1 MKGLAAVVVVPLAAL
16 AFVHVATSLMAEPT
30 PAQAM
35 YPQSILWAGRV
46 FTSKA
51 EFAGWL
57 SRHDESY
64 RHWVKLHPGA
74 SPWEPRPAASIE
86 AVKPKP
92 KPEDG
97 GGIDFERGLP
107 ILYVGLLAAAVAFAV
122 RARGTLV
129 SAVAGPVGA
138 LTVPRPT
145 IRPPDIRGAA
155 ARAGERASVAFERVS
170 VAFEREPTA
179 LLPAVVIP
187 EEYDDTPP
195 GPGEVFC
202 EIDVW
207 RGYVKGQFLARLW
220 QVDGSPVIARSD
232 FFRTRTTPPERT
244 PEAERALAGLL
255 EWLARDGWRA
265 YAARGP
271 WYSRWYVGT
280 WPSGPPLRITD
291 STR

>member
-16 AFVHVATSLMAEPT
+16 AFVHVATSLMPAPA

-74 SPWEPRPAASIE
+74 SPWEPRPAASID
-86 AVKPKP
+86 AARPKP
-92 KPEDG
+92 KSDG
-97 GGIDFERGLP
+97 GGIDFRRGLP

-122 RARGTLV
+122 RARGMLV
-129 SAVAGPVGA
+129 SAVAGPVRA
-138 LTVPRPT
+138 LTVPRLTVPRPT

-155 ARAGERASVAFERVS
+155 FRAFDRVS
-170 VAFEREPTA
+170 VAVEREPPPPLPPVA
-179 LLPAVVIP
+179 LV

-202 EIDVW
+202 EIDFW
-207 RGYVKGQFLARLW
+207 RGYVKGQFLARLR
-220 QVDGSPVIARSD
+220 QVDGEPVIARSD
-232 FFRTRTTPPERT
+232 FFRSRTTPPERT
-244 PEAERALAGLL
+244 PEAEHALAGLL
-255 EWLARDGWRA
+255 EWLDRDGWRA

>member
-1 MKGLAAVVVVPLAAL
+1 MKGLAAVVVVPFAAL
-16 AFVHVATSLMAEPT
+16 AFVHVATSLMPEPT
-30 PAQAM
+30 PAPAL

-86 AVKPKP
+86 AAKPKV
-92 KPEDG
+92 ER
-97 GGIDFERGLP
+97 GGIDLRRGLP
-107 ILYVGLLAAAVAFAV
+107 ILYVGLLAVAVAFAV

-138 LTVPRPT
+138 LSVPRPT

-155 ARAGERASVAFERVS
+155 FRAFDRVS
-170 VAFEREPTA
+170 VAFEREPPL
-179 LLPAVVIP
+179 LLPPVVIP
-187 EEYDDTPP
+187 EDYDDTPP

-202 EIDVW
+202 EIDFW

-220 QVDGSPVIARSD
+220 QVDGEPVIAKSD
-232 FFRTRTTPPERT
+232 VFRARTTPAERT

-255 EWLARDGWRA
+255 EWLDRDGWRA

-271 WYSRWYVGT
+271 WYARWYVGR

>member
-16 AFVHVATSLMAEPT
+16 AFVHVATSLMAEPA

-86 AVKPKP
+86 AEPKAD
-92 KPEDG
+92 DG
-97 GGIDFERGLP
+97 GGIDFRRGLP
-107 ILYVGLLAAAVAFAV
+107 ILYLGLLAAAVAFFV
-122 RARGTLV
+122 LARGTLV

-155 ARAGERASVAFERVS
+155 YRAFDRVS
-170 VAFEREPTA
+170 VAFEREPPP
-179 LLPAVVIP
+179 LLPRVVIP
-187 EEYDDTPP
+187 EDYDDTPP
-195 GPGEVFC
+195 APGEVFC
-202 EIDVW
+202 EIDFW
-207 RGYVKGQFLARLW
+207 RGYVKGQFLARLY
-220 QVDGSPVIARSD
+220 QVDGDAVIARSD
-232 FFRTRTTPPERT
+232 FFRARTTPPERT

-255 EWLARDGWRA
+255 EWLERDGWRA
-265 YAARGP
+265 YAAKGP
-271 WYSRWYVGT
+271 WYGRWYVGT
-280 WPSGPPLRITD
+280 LASGPPLRITD